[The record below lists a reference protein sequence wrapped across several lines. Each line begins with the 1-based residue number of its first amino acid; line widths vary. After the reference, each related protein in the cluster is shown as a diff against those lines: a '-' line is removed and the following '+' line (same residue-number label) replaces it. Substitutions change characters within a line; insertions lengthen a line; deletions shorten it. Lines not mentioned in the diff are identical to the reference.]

1 MSLEQYRIT
10 FIAHSNGRRNYVTSC
25 DNVAAVDLDYQLAV
39 MDHAISGVVNVFMRV
54 KYGFTP
60 AI

>member
-10 FIAHSNGRRNYVTSC
+10 FITLKWEEKLCHLMRQC
-25 DNVAAVDLDYQLAV
+25 DGVDLDYQLAV
-39 MDHAISGVVNVFMRV
+39 MDHAISGVVNV
-54 KYGFTP
+54 YGFTP